1 MATII
6 HERPGVYSSYDA
18 SAVIRSGR
26 SVRVIGVAAKSVSGT
41 ANSPVTL
48 TSYEA
53 GVSAFGE
60 DAEGSP
66 GMSTILRLLFLNSAA
81 TVVAVAVDED
91 DYAAAFAALEAEEQI
106 AAVKDDLD
114 YQLAYEALG
123 SEGDENGPYRY
134 PENPNYNLTP
144 SQRFLVVRNYYM
156 QSTEDPDARL
166 AAYAKDT
173 LARQYLGEFYV
184 TLYDLLAAYC

>member
-1 MATII
+1 MII
-6 HERPGVYSSYDA
+6 DIIDLTDEEYSDL
-18 SAVIRSGR
+18 SAVQMAM
-26 SVRVIGVAAKSVSGT
+26 VREAQEKKNKILAETEQQKEEYLSMLVSNNT
-41 ANSPVTL
+41 SHNTFYAL
-48 TSYEA
+48 TKA
-53 GVSAFGE
+53 RL
-60 DAEGSP
+60 DA
-66 GMSTILRLLFLNSAA
+66 
-81 TVVAVAVDED
+81 D
-91 DYAAAFAALEAEEQI
+91 AEEQI

-166 AAYAKDT
+166 AAYAQDT